1 MEQTLNFSDSVVF
14 IFWSMLIFI
23 IVWSIVWKAIALWQ
37 AARNNH
43 KLWFIALI
51 VINTLGILEIIYILF
66 ISKSLNRP
74 AGSFITDNK
83 PQVPPQTQSFKSE
96 APKTENKTNQTVPE
110 AISSES
116 RTSTVPTT
124 NPNPMPTVAEDHT
137 PMTTDH
143 SGDNNK

>member
-14 IFWSMLIFI
+14 IFWSILIFI

-51 VINTLGILEIIYILF
+51 LINTLGILEIIYILF

-74 AGSFITDNK
+74 TGSFIADTK
-83 PQVPPQTQSFKSE
+83 PKTPPQTQSLKSK
-96 APKTENKTNQTVPE
+96 APKTENSTKENVPE
-110 AISSES
+110 TMSSES
-116 RTSTVPTT
+116 EASTVPTT
-124 NPNPMPTVAEDHT
+124 NPNPMPTTAEDYT